1 MWGRKWYELI
11 KIIGRKLEWRVRDLQ
26 QILEKFTNG
35 QKGTMISD
43 CPIYIETQSG
53 HLEDLRKIEVQ
64 ESVVIG
70 DANPARLVLKADER
84 KLFRSLTY
92 KQS

>member
-1 MWGRKWYELI
+1 
-11 KIIGRKLEWRVRDLQ
+11 
-26 QILEKFTNG
+26 
-35 QKGTMISD
+35 MISD

-70 DANPARLVLKADER
+70 DANPARLVFKADER